1 MRCMIRVILTSGGLE
16 FRIAR
21 YGVCRPADQPF
32 VEAVGAGG
40 HRLLAADCAAVTL
53 PGAPSQRRGVAA
65 PLSSAAAVVTSARAM
80 KVGVCIFTCGSGLI
94 LWELRYSLCTE
105 RVSKSETHHE
115 QAWYHSEAP
124 ATELGKIVDLLLFL
138 FFPSQHAVS
147 RNDNDHRHGRGTL
160 SPRPPRPCRQMGE
173 LRVSDRTP
181 PTRSPACSTPP
192 NKKGFADEGF
202 LGAGG

>member
-1 MRCMIRVILTSGGLE
+1 MCSGNAARSTIPAAGCRRPVVQRRSRGDERQSDEGRGLHLYLWE
-16 FRIAR
+16 RANI
-21 YGVCRPADQPF
+21 
-32 VEAVGAGG
+32 VG
-40 HRLLAADCAAVTL
+40 VTL
-53 PGAPSQRRGVAA
+53 FLMLAQECQ
-65 PLSSAAAVVTSARAM
+65 
-80 KVGVCIFTCGSGLI
+80 KVRPTMNRLGTI
-94 LWELRYSLCTE
+94 L
-105 RVSKSETHHE
+105 KPQH
-115 QAWYHSEAP
+115 
-124 ATELGKIVDLLLFL
+124 GKIVELLLFL